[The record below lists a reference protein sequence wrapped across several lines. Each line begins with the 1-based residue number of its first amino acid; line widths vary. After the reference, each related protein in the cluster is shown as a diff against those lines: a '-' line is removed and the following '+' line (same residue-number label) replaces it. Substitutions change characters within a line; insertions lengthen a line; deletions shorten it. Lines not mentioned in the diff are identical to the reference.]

1 MHDNSVFT
9 ALPEW
14 QRQFNK
20 YMNASTWPEAVCA
33 LGALADIEGVPLEYG
48 DDSEVLEHG
57 DDDGSSLY
65 VSVGGNYGI
74 AGITAH
80 SFYYTGG

>member
-1 MHDNSVFT
+1 MHDNSAFK

-33 LGALADIEGVPLEYG
+33 LGALADIEGMPLDYG
-48 DDSEVLEHG
+48 EEE
-57 DDDGSSLY
+57 DGSLF

-74 AGITAH
+74 RGIVGNG
-80 SFYYTGG
+80 FYYIGG